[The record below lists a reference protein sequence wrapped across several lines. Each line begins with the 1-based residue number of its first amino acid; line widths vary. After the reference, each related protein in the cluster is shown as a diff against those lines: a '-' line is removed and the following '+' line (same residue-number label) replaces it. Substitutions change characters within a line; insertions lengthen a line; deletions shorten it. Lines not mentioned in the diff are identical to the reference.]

1 MGPNKNVSWYWWF
14 SMTIASYRCCA
25 KMIPIPIHIL
35 ARGIIQ
41 TMPTWKCLG
50 FFFAKYPPKSPRIQR
65 LKFVCTCPTTCPS
78 RTTRTLNSACWRR
91 TINIEGVFI
100 LQENIKISILGDHF
114 MGSSH
119 CDHQQQSWSRWHWN
133 SGKNESL
140 DFLFTLIA
148 GWEPDWSDIWGAEQQ
163 RDIDENLLK
172 HLVRRKLFHRSQRFP
187 GDCFHS
193 LFKIQKK

>member
-1 MGPNKNVSWYWWF
+1 MVQYDNCLIYTLCKNDSNSNSHF
-14 SMTIASYRCCA
+14 SAWHNSNYA
-25 KMIPIPIHIL
+25 NLKVF
-35 ARGIIQ
+35 GI
-41 TMPTWKCLG
+41 
-50 FFFAKYPPKSPRIQR
+50 FFAKYPPKSPRIQR

-91 TINIEGVFI
+91 TINIQGVFWI
-100 LQENIKISILGDHF
+100 IFNEKNIKISILGDHF

-193 LFKIQKK
+193 